1 MFLEMFEL
9 YNFWEKNILTFSL
22 HGLKRDQLDCCTI
35 FFYEVVT
42 VQIIDNFSSLVFQ
55 SLLQFFTVW
64 LYWNWKNWNKEEL
77 K

>member
-9 YNFWEKNILTFSL
+9 YNFWEKNILTFPL
-22 HGLKRDQLDCCTI
+22 HALKRDQLDCCTI

-42 VQIIDNFSSLVFQ
+42 AQIIDNFSSLVFQ